1 MTIPQPQAPQIPT
14 HIPFSSQT
22 NPSQQL
28 CRPGGTPAAGFGFQA
43 LSRLHSLVSINPE
56 QTNGSRGGRWPWTPD
71 PPSSPWVLL
80 RLWGHSTD
88 QHWESEG
95 LGGLGS
101 APSSSPSPQTGA
113 PWWERGPGIGT
124 ASVPRQPSELRSSR
138 GFGGAEQSPKQCQEQ
153 GPAPWAL
160 PALHPHPNPILAHP
174 RTHSSSPAPL
184 PSASQPLQKF
194 TISVLS
200 RRGTLR
206 FLPGN
211 AAMWPTPSR
220 VPLWGHCPALS
231 AAPLAVG
238 QPVPCSRATPRSG
251 SSLAHPVGSSPCPQP
266 AGGSREDGIC
276 PTHLEPLS
284 AACWDGASS
293 FSLFSSSFSS
303 SSCVAA
309 RDQLVL
315 IRAGMGRG
323 CGRPGKGRQPSAPS
337 QMNSSWG

>member
-1 MTIPQPQAPQIPT
+1 MGITSPPTPFQPHPCPSPNPQ
-14 HIPFSSQT
+14 
-22 NPSQQL
+22 
-28 CRPGGTPAAGFGFQA
+28 
-43 LSRLHSLVSINPE
+43 LV
-56 QTNGSRGGRWPWTPD
+56 
-71 PPSSPWVLL
+71 PSSASLCFP
-80 RLWGHSTD
+80 T
-88 QHWESEG
+88 
-95 LGGLGS
+95 
-101 APSSSPSPQTGA
+101 AP
-113 PWWERGPGIGT
+113 EI
-124 ASVPRQPSELRSSR
+124 
-138 GFGGAEQSPKQCQEQ
+138 
-153 GPAPWAL
+153 
-160 PALHPHPNPILAHP
+160 H
-174 RTHSSSPAPL
+174 
-184 PSASQPLQKF
+184 
-194 TISVLS
+194 ISVLS